1 MAFSHHF
8 DPTVLREYD
17 IRGVV
22 GRTLHPADAFAI
34 GRVFGSM
41 LAEAGRVAKGA
52 AAGDAAATGGGAALG
67 GGKRVAVGYDGRLTS
82 PDLEQAVVDGLRAS
96 GVEALRVG
104 RGPTPMLY
112 YAAAKLET
120 DGAIMV
126 TGSHNPPDY
135 NGFKMMWGRKPFFG
149 QQILQIGKL
158 AETGKVVPEAA
169 GGERAVAIAD
179 DYVARLL
186 TDWDGGDRMLKVVW
200 DNGNG
205 AAGDVLEKLV
215 ASLPGEHF
223 VLNGTIDGRFPAHHP
238 DPTVPANLAQLIAE
252 VRARKADIGIAFDG
266 DADRIGLVDDTGE
279 ILFGDQL
286 MVLLARDVLKEHPGA
301 TIIADV
307 KASQVLFDEIAKA
320 GGNPLMWKT
329 GHSLIKSKMAE
340 TGSPL
345 AGEMSGHI
353 FFADRWYGFD
363 DALYAAVR
371 TLGIIARMSGKLSAV
386 RAALPQVINTPEVR
400 FDCDDRRKFAVIE
413 EVAARLKAEGAK
425 VSATDGVR
433 VQTPDGW
440 WLLRASNTQA
450 VLVARCEA
458 TSSAG
463 LDRLKA
469 ALVTQLS
476 ASGLAEPDFSGS
488 HAGH

>member
-22 GRTLHPADAFAI
+22 GRTLHAIDAFAI
-34 GRVFGSM
+34 GRAFGTI
-41 LAEAGRVAKGA
+41 VAR
-52 AAGDAAATGGGAALG
+52 GGGT
-67 GGKRVAVGYDGRLTS
+67 RVAVGYDGRLTS
-82 PDLEQAVVDGLRAS
+82 PELEQALVDGLKAS
-96 GVEALRVG
+96 GMEALRIG

-112 YAAAKLET
+112 YAATTLET
-120 DGAIMV
+120 DGGVMV

-135 NGFKMMWGRKPFFG
+135 NGFKMMLGRKPFFG
-149 QQILQIGKL
+149 QQIAQIGSL
-158 AETGKVVPEAA
+158 AETGDVVPEAA
-169 GGERAVAIAD
+169 GSEQTVEIAE
-179 DYVARLL
+179 DYIARLL
-186 TDWDGGDRMLKVVW
+186 ADWDGGDRMLKVVW

-205 AAGDVLEKLV
+205 AAGDVLAKLV
-215 ASLPGEHF
+215 ASLPGEHV
-223 VLNGTIDGRFPAHHP
+223 VLNGEIDGRFPAHHP
-238 DPTVPANLAQLIAE
+238 DPTVPANLAQLIAA
-252 VRARKADIGIAFDG
+252 VRAQDADVGIAFDG

-286 MVLLARDVLKEHPGA
+286 LVILARDVLKEHPGA

-307 KASQVLFDEIAKA
+307 KASQVLFDEVAKA
-320 GGNPLMWKT
+320 GGAPLMWQT

-371 TLGIIARMSGKLSAV
+371 TLGIIARMEGKLSAV
-386 RAALPQVINTPEVR
+386 RKALPHVVNTPEIR

-413 EVAARLKAEGAK
+413 EVASRLAAEGAK
-425 VSATDGVR
+425 VSTTDGVR
-433 VQTPDGW
+433 VQTTDGW

-458 TSSAG
+458 TTAVG
-463 LDRLKA
+463 LERLKGA
-469 ALVTQLS
+469 VARHLT
-476 ASGLAEPDFSGS
+476 ASGLQEPDFSGS
-488 HAGH
+488 NSGH

>member
-1 MAFSHHF
+1 MAFTHHF

-17 IRGVV
+17 IRGIV
-22 GRTLHPADAFAI
+22 GRTLHAADAFAI

-41 LAEAGRVAKGA
+41 IAR
-52 AAGDAAATGGGAALG
+52 DGGS
-67 GGKRVAVGYDGRLTS
+67 KVAVGYDGRLTS
-82 PDLEQAVVDGLRAS
+82 PELEQALVDGLRAS
-96 GVEALRVG
+96 GIEVLRIG

-112 YAAAKLET
+112 YTATTLET
-120 DGAIMV
+120 DGAVMV
-126 TGSHNPPDY
+126 TGSHNQPDY
-135 NGFKMMWGRKPFFG
+135 NGFKMMRGRKPFFG

-158 AETGKVVPEAA
+158 AEAGDVVPEAD
-169 GGERAVAIAD
+169 GSERQVAIAD

-186 TDWDGGDRMLKVVW
+186 ADWDGGDRMLKVVW

-223 VLNGTIDGRFPAHHP
+223 VLNGPIDGHFPAHHP
-238 DPTVPANLAQLIAE
+238 DPTVPANLAQLIGE
-252 VRARKADIGIAFDG
+252 VRARCADIGIAFDG
-266 DADRIGLVDDTGE
+266 DADRIGVVDDTGE
-279 ILFGDQL
+279 IMFGDQL
-286 MVLLARDVLKEHPGA
+286 MVLLARDVLKDKPGA
-301 TIIADV
+301 VIIADV

-320 GGNPLMWKT
+320 GGDPLMWKT

-371 TLGIIARMSGKLSAV
+371 TLGIVARMTEKLSTV
-386 RAALPQVINTPEVR
+386 RQALPHVLNTPELR
-400 FDCDDRRKFAVIE
+400 FDCDDARKFAVIA
-413 EVAARLKAEGAK
+413 EVASRLQAGGAK
-425 VSATDGVR
+425 VSETDGVR

-458 TSSAG
+458 TTAAG
-463 LDRLKA
+463 LDRLKG
-469 ALVTQLS
+469 ALVQQLS
-476 ASGLAEPDFSGS
+476 A
-488 HAGH
+488 

>member
-17 IRGVV
+17 IRGIV
-22 GRTLHPADAFAI
+22 GRTLHAADAFAI

-41 LAEAGRVAKGA
+41 IARS
-52 AAGDAAATGGGAALG
+52 

-82 PDLEQAVVDGLRAS
+82 PELEQALVDGLRAS
-96 GVEALRVG
+96 GMEALRIG

-112 YAAAKLET
+112 YAATVKET
-120 DGAIMV
+120 DGGIMV

-135 NGFKMMWGRKPFFG
+135 NGFKMMIGRKPFFG
-149 QQILQIGKL
+149 QQIQQIGSL
-158 AETGKVVPEAA
+158 AASGDVVPNAA
-169 GGERAVAIAD
+169 GSEQTIDIAD
-179 DYVARLL
+179 DYTARLL
-186 TDWDGGDRMLKVVW
+186 ADWDGGDRMLKVVW

-215 ASLPGEHF
+215 ASLPGEHL
-223 VLNGTIDGRFPAHHP
+223 VLNGTIDGNFPAHHP
-238 DPTVPANLAQLIAE
+238 DPTVPANLVELIAE

-279 ILFGDQL
+279 IMFGDQL
-286 MVLLARDVLKEHPGA
+286 MVVLSRDVLKTHPGA

-371 TLGIIARMSGKLSAV
+371 TLGIIARMDGKLSAV
-386 RAALPQVINTPEVR
+386 RKALPHVINTPELR

-413 EVAARLKAEGAK
+413 EVAARLAAEGAK

-433 VQTPDGW
+433 VQTADGW

-458 TSSAG
+458 STDAG

-469 ALVTQLS
+469 ALVKQLS
-476 ASGLAEPDFSGS
+476 ASGLAEPDFSGAN
-488 HAGH
+488 AGH